1 MKIKIR
7 FQYVIHTWKKVKL
20 ELNNVCIEIGFN
32 IIWKVQ
38 SFFAFPSKMSLIRS
52 NSSQNN
58 NHYFNIIKSLKM
70 NAVYDENGVF
80 IPEDVRDSF

>member
-1 MKIKIR
+1 
-7 FQYVIHTWKKVKL
+7 
-20 ELNNVCIEIGFN
+20 
-32 IIWKVQ
+32 
-38 SFFAFPSKMSLIRS
+38 MSLIRS

-58 NHYFNIIKSLKM
+58 NHYFNIIKLSKM